1 MAENYWPAVVEKA
14 DTSLRYRV
22 KPIPAAAVDEYFSR
36 GKRVSRKG
44 ITLYHQP
51 KPALE
56 VGFLIKRKAG
66 NAVCR
71 NRTRRLF
78 WGTIHNLDLGF
89 IPDRG
94 YLFLFHNAFTAT
106 GPLYEAING
115 LIAQANQSRQ

>member
-1 MAENYWPAVVEKA
+1 MEKA
-14 DTSLRYRV
+14 DTNLRYRV
-22 KPIPAAAVDEYFSR
+22 KPIPSVAVDEYLSK
-36 GKRVSRKG
+36 GGRVSRKG

-51 KPALE
+51 KPSLE

-66 NAVCR
+66 NAVRR
-71 NRTRRLF
+71 NHTRRLF
-78 WGTIHNLDLGF
+78 WGTILNHDFEF

-94 YLFLFHNAFTAT
+94 YLFLFHNGFSVT